1 VVRKPRKKGEMML
14 QRGGPRQDQA
24 ESLSLDSEGE
34 WPEKVWGEMQSSVE
48 ELKSLVE
55 LLGDE
60 TAGWSRRVILEE
72 AVSRLADLELQLGV
86 RPTGARQAS

>member
-1 VVRKPRKKGEMML
+1 MML
-14 QRGGPRQDQA
+14 QRGEPRQNQV
-24 ESLSLDSEGE
+24 EGLSLNSEGE
-34 WPEKVWGEMQSSVE
+34 RPVTEWGDMQNSVE

-72 AVSRLADLELQLGV
+72 AVSRLADLELQLGM
-86 RPTGARQAS
+86 RSAGARQAS

>member
-1 VVRKPRKKGEMML
+1 MML

-24 ESLSLDSEGE
+24 EGLSLYSEE
-34 WPEKVWGEMQSSVE
+34 VWGDMQSSVE

-86 RPTGARQAS
+86 RPTGTRQAS